1 MSLSFL
7 LRLCGALLL
16 LALAAGIGLFYGPAM
31 WRYIADARF
40 STTVDAD
47 IDSRAIVYRLERDRP
62 VTFVFSQPVDQVR
75 LLAQTAV
82 PPTSRADP
90 AGFVYALEVRLFA
103 NTGEEVLRQQFSLHS
118 DAPDTVYATGENWR
132 FFRNRPEMV
141 AGMDDVVIAAPS
153 PVVRSEW
160 RLVSADPKILA
171 VDIRVYE
178 RQPLLAAN
186 AITSFHRRSTEEQGK
201 LAEANAF
208 PPDMLTSDEIANITS
223 NMWRPLGPVGIAGR
237 DYRPMVLYE
246 GTRRPRRGE
255 QSGEGGG

>member
-1 MSLSFL
+1 MSLNALFRSALVLVL
-7 LRLCGALLL
+7 LGIAALVGLL
-16 LALAAGIGLFYGPAM
+16 YGPAIA
-31 WRYIADARF
+31 RYVADAQN

-47 IDSRAIVYRLERDRP
+47 IDSRAIVYRLEHGKP
-62 VTFVFSQPVDQVR
+62 ITFVFSQPVDQVR
-75 LLAQTAV
+75 LLAQTSVDRA
-82 PPTSRADP
+82 SRADP
-90 AGFVYALEVRLFA
+90 TGFVYVLEVRLFA
-103 NTGEEVLRQQFSLHS
+103 GTGEEVSRQQFSLHS

-141 AGMDDVVIAAPS
+141 AGMDDVVVAAPS
-153 PVVRSEW
+153 PVVRAEW
-160 RLVSADPKILA
+160 RLVEADPKILA

-178 RQPLLAAN
+178 RQPLLASN
-186 AITSFHRRSTEEQGK
+186 AITSFHRRSSEEQAK

-208 PPDMLTSDEIANITS
+208 PPDMLTNEEIANITS

-255 QSGEGGG
+255 DGG

>member
-1 MSLSFL
+1 MSLSTL
-7 LRLCGALLL
+7 MRLGLVLLL
-16 LALAAGIGLFYGPAM
+16 LAAAAGVGLVYGPAIA
-31 WRYIADARF
+31 RYVADAQN

-47 IDSRAIVYRLERDRP
+47 IDGRAIVYRLEQGQP

-82 PPTSRADP
+82 DRKDRADP
-90 AGFVYALEVRLFA
+90 AGFVYALEVRLFSGD
-103 NTGEEVLRQQFSLHS
+103 GEEVSRQRFDLHS

-141 AGMDDVVIAAPS
+141 AGMDDVVVAAPS
-153 PVVRSEW
+153 PVVRAEW
-160 RLVSADPKILA
+160 RLVEADPKILA

-178 RQPLLAAN
+178 RQPLLASQ
-186 AITSFHRRSTEEQGK
+186 AITSFHRRSAEEQAK

-208 PPDMLTSDEIANITS
+208 PPDMLTNEEIANITA

-255 QSGEGGG
+255 DGE

>member
-7 LRLCGALLL
+7 ARSAVVLALLVAA
-16 LALAAGIGLFYGPAM
+16 ALVGVIYGPAM
-31 WRYIADARF
+31 ARYIVAAQS

-47 IDSRAIVYRLERDRP
+47 IDGRAIVYRLEQGKAL
-62 VTFVFSQPVDQVR
+62 TFVFSQPVEEVR

-82 PPTSRADP
+82 RAQDRADP
-90 AGFVYALEVRLFA
+90 AGFVYTLELRLFA
-103 NTGEEVLRQQFSLHS
+103 SSGEEVLREQFSLHS

-141 AGMDDVVIAAPS
+141 AGMDDVVVLAPS
-153 PVVRSEW
+153 PVVRAEW
-160 RLVSADPKILA
+160 RLIAADPKILA
-171 VDIRVYE
+171 VDIRTYE
-178 RQPLLAAN
+178 RQPLLASQ
-186 AITSFHRRSTEEQGK
+186 AITAFHRRSAEEQAK

-208 PPDMLTSDEIANITS
+208 PPDMLTNDEIANITA
-223 NMWRPLGPVGIAGR
+223 NMWRPLGPVGVAGR

-255 QSGEGGG
+255 SGE

>member
-1 MSLSFL
+1 MSLSTL
-7 LRLCGALLL
+7 SRAALVCLLL
-16 LALAAGIGLFYGPAM
+16 VISALVGLIYGPAIA
-31 WRYIADARF
+31 RYVADAQN
-40 STTVDAD
+40 STTVDAE
-47 IDSRAIVYRLERDRP
+47 IDSRAIVYRLEQDKP

-82 PPTSRADP
+82 GRQSRADP
-90 AGFVYALEVRLFA
+90 AGFVYTLEVRLFSG
-103 NTGEEVLRQQFSLHS
+103 TGEEVLRQQFSLHS

-141 AGMDDVVIAAPS
+141 AGMDDVVVAAPS
-153 PVVRSEW
+153 PAVRAEW
-160 RLVSADPKILA
+160 RLVDADPKILA

-178 RQPLLAAN
+178 RQPLLASN
-186 AITSFHRRSTEEQGK
+186 AITSFHRRSAEEQAK

-208 PPDMLTSDEIANITS
+208 PPDMLTGEEIANITA
-223 NMWRPLGPVGIAGR
+223 NMWRPLGPIGIAGR

-255 QSGEGGG
+255 DGG